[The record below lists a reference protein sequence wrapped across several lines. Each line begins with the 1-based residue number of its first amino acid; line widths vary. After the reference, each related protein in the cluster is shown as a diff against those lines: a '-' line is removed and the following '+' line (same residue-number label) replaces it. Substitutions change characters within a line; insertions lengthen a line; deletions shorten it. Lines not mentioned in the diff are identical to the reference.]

1 MRKIK
6 PDTGQAPP
14 DPVTPLDLAKIFN
27 AYPLPPDQIPVKA
40 RRPNRIREFL
50 LSLRAILRRLRP
62 GRFTK
67 R

>member
-1 MRKIK
+1 MRKMK
-6 PDTGQAPP
+6 PDKGQVSP
-14 DPVTPLDLAKIFN
+14 DPVTPLDLNRVIKAF
-27 AYPLPPDQIPVKA
+27 PLPPDQIPVKG

>member
-6 PDTGQAPP
+6 SNTGQAPP
-14 DPVTPLDLAKIFN
+14 DPVTPLDLANVLIEF
-27 AYPLPPDQIPVKA
+27 PLPSDQIPVKGH
-40 RRPNRIREFL
+40 RPNKIREL
-50 LSLRAILRRLRP
+50 LLALRAILRGLRP